1 MAPMRKELAYRPI
14 TAFLVTSLVV
24 AALSLVGGSASLAR
38 AATDPMTVV
47 KTVVDQALEV
57 LKDHQTPLPQ
67 RQQKLRELVNKNF
80 DFRAMA
86 RSALGYHWRNITPEQ
101 REEFTKAFTAFVQDS
116 YLSRMQDYS
125 GQQVE
130 VVSSRSQGDGYA
142 EVMTKIVQN
151 GKQPV
156 PVDYLL
162 HRKDDSWRIYDVTV
176 DNISIIAN
184 YRNQFNRVVNN
195 QGFDKLLQ
203 DLKNK
208 QAELAARLGNSQHAD

>member
-1 MAPMRKELAYRPI
+1 MTPMRKELAYPRI
-14 TAFLVTSLVV
+14 TAFLLTSMVIAAVSLVC
-24 AALSLVGGSASLAR
+24 ASASLAH

-47 KTVVDQALEV
+47 KTVVDQAIEV
-57 LKDHQTPLPQ
+57 LKDRQTPLPQ
-67 RQQKLRELVNKNF
+67 RQQKLRELVDNNF

-101 REEFTKAFTAFVQDS
+101 RTEFTKAFTAFVQDS

-125 GQQVE
+125 GQRVDIID
-130 VVSSRSQGDGYA
+130 SRNQGDGYA
-142 EVMTKIVQN
+142 EVMSKIVQN

-156 PVDYLL
+156 PVNYLL
-162 HRKDDSWRIYDVTV
+162 HLENGKWLIYDVTV

-208 QAELAARLGNSQHAD
+208 QAELAARLGNS

>member
-162 HRKDDSWRIYDVTV
+162 HRKDDGWRIYDVTV

>member
-1 MAPMRKELAYRPI
+1 MNPMRKEFARPRI
-14 TAFLVTSLVV
+14 TAFLLTSVAI
-24 AALSLVGGSASLAR
+24 AALGFVCASASLAR

-47 KTVVDQALEV
+47 KTVVDQAIAV
-57 LKDHQTPLPQ
+57 LKDRKTPLPQ
-67 RQQKLRELVNKNF
+67 RQQKLRDLVNNNF

-86 RSALGYHWRNITPEQ
+86 RSALGYHWRNITAEQ
-101 REEFTKAFTAFVQDS
+101 RTEFTKEFTAFVQDS

-125 GQQVE
+125 GQRVDIID
-130 VVSSRSQGDGYA
+130 SRNQGDGYA
-142 EVMTKIVQN
+142 EVMSKIVQN

-156 PVDYLL
+156 PVNYLL
-162 HRKDDSWRIYDVTV
+162 HLENGKWLIYDVTV

-208 QAELAARLGNSQHAD
+208 QAELAARLGNS

>member
-1 MAPMRKELAYRPI
+1 MRKELAYRPI

-162 HRKDDSWRIYDVTV
+162 HRKDDGWRIYDVTV